1 VAVVDVKTV
10 ITGSIWKIVT
20 KPGDQVDEDDPILI
34 MESMK
39 MEIPVTAPEAG
50 KILEIL
56 TNEGETVTEGVVV
69 ARIEAA

>member
-50 KILEIL
+50 QILEIL
-56 TNEGETVTEGVVV
+56 TNEGATVTEGVVV